1 MSEVEKSVFQS
12 DLPLK
17 EKLERARMELLDL
30 SARNRLLNVPRF
42 SKSAKTIDI
51 VDERS
56 SEIYRL
62 LVSEGKAFTFLAGK
76 PDRPKAGQVESSP
89 PDEEIDYS
97 PVALAQ
103 PEDEGFDD
111 RGVSARHSD
120 TKLQTRMTPTG
131 LQRRLLDLYHDART
145 LEEEQGVNILFLALG
160 MLKWIDP
167 NNKENIRQAPLILVP
182 VRLERGAAGEKFR
195 LRARPEDLTAN
206 LSLELYL
213 DRIRKLAL
221 PRFEVG
227 DDFDVSAYL
236 DAVAEA
242 VSTKEGWQVLADDM
256 VLGFFSFAK
265 FLMYRD
271 LDPDLWPD
279 GAKII
284 EQPKIRSLLSDGFE
298 AREPL
303 MSDDNAIDPH
313 IAPAEMLHIVDSDSS
328 QTLAIHDARKG
339 RDLVIQGPPGTGKS
353 QTIANI
359 IGSAVADG
367 KTVLFVAE
375 KMAALEVVKRRLDTA
390 GVGDACLE
398 LHSNKANK
406 RMMLEELRRTWQLG
420 SPRGQLPSSLTER
433 LLEARDKL
441 NAHATRMHVPYG
453 ASELT
458 AYQVLG
464 QLTRLRQA
472 GQKPVD
478 IELTD
483 ATSWTNDGVSQRRKL
498 LDEVS
503 QRINEIGLPI
513 HHPWRGVG
521 LDVVLPTTIERL
533 VPRIAA
539 LLDQAKALHAK
550 LVDIAERIEA
560 EPPQI
565 LSDSGEIEDRAELLA
580 SAPGLPA
587 EALVSPVWDERPK
600 DTSSLLWSGTDFNR
614 KSEELSEQLVA
625 TAIDTPIE
633 GLETELA
640 KLPSDFPKDGFVRA
654 RQLTVL
660 LPRLREEA
668 ERLNQELGS
677 TVLPDT
683 LAGLL
688 RLVMTGERVA
698 AAPDAS
704 PEAFA
709 ATVWDSGL
717 EQAGD
722 LADSVATL
730 ETARAE
736 LQGSDVLPVLSASI
750 S

>member
-1 MSEVEKSVFQS
+1 
-12 DLPLK
+12 
-17 EKLERARMELLDL
+17 MELLDL

-51 VDERS
+51 VDEKS

-62 LVSEGKAFTFLAGK
+62 LVTEGKAFTFLAGK
-76 PDRPKAGQVESSP
+76 PDRPKAGQDESSP

-103 PEDEGFDD
+103 PEDDGVDN
-111 RGVSARHSD
+111 RGISARHSD

-213 DRIRKLAL
+213 DRIHKLAL

-242 VSTKEGWQVLADDM
+242 ISTKEGWEVLRDDM

-298 AREPL
+298 TREPL
-303 MSDDNAIDPH
+303 MSDDIAIDPH

-328 QTLAIHDARKG
+328 QTLAIHDVRKG

-420 SPRGQLPSSLTER
+420 SPRGQLPSSLTDR

-441 NAHATRMHVPYG
+441 NAHAARMHVAFG
-453 ASELT
+453 ASELSLSGSRPANPT
-458 AYQVLG
+458 K
-464 QLTRLRQA
+464 A
-472 GQKPVD
+472 GRS
-478 IELTD
+478 E
-483 ATSWTNDGVSQRRKL
+483 TSGHRTYGCHKL
-498 LDEVS
+498 D
-503 QRINEIGLPI
+503 N
-513 HHPWRGVG
+513 
-521 LDVVLPTTIERL
+521 
-533 VPRIAA
+533 
-539 LLDQAKALHAK
+539 
-550 LVDIAERIEA
+550 
-560 EPPQI
+560 
-565 LSDSGEIEDRAELLA
+565 
-580 SAPGLPA
+580 
-587 EALVSPVWDERPK
+587 
-600 DTSSLLWSGTDFNR
+600 
-614 KSEELSEQLVA
+614 
-625 TAIDTPIE
+625 
-633 GLETELA
+633 
-640 KLPSDFPKDGFVRA
+640 
-654 RQLTVL
+654 
-660 LPRLREEA
+660 
-668 ERLNQELGS
+668 
-677 TVLPDT
+677 
-683 LAGLL
+683 
-688 RLVMTGERVA
+688 
-698 AAPDAS
+698 
-704 PEAFA
+704 
-709 ATVWDSGL
+709 
-717 EQAGD
+717 
-722 LADSVATL
+722 
-730 ETARAE
+730 
-736 LQGSDVLPVLSASI
+736 
-750 S
+750 